1 MLSIPSINLPSRYTT
16 EVTQALHA
24 FALKI
29 QRLKETQQSLTV
41 ELDSSQRDVN
51 HLHQKCNDATMSQQD
66 VNKELALVRQE
77 KASTDIQLQDLV
89 QRYKL
94 LMEDLGEPIITYHN
108 SSYHIIYHNIS

>member
-1 MLSIPSINLPSRYTT
+1 MSRPFEGYTT
-16 EVTQALHA
+16 EVTQALQA
-24 FALKI
+24 FAMKI
-29 QRLKETQQSLTV
+29 QRLKETQQSLVV

-77 KASTDIQLQDLV
+77 KASTDIQFQDLV

-94 LMEDLGEPIITYHN
+94 LMEDLGESI
-108 SSYHIIYHNIS
+108 SYHIITHIIS